1 MSSMIDRVVTD
12 DALPRSTDVV
22 VIGAGIIGVS
32 AALTLAERGIAVVL
46 IEKGVVAGEQS
57 SRNWDWCRQQGRDPR
72 ELPLI
77 IESLRLWR
85 GLNQR
90 IEGETGFRQCGVVY
104 LARTAADLAAREA
117 WLDLVKMY
125 GVDSRLVGRQE
136 LDLLLPGSVVPYAG
150 ALFTPSDARAEPA
163 LAVPAMARAARSC
176 DWRPN
181 RSVVSRSISYLSA
194 IRSAPSNW
202 LVNS

>member
-1 MSSMIDRVVTD
+1 M
-12 DALPRSTDVV
+12 LPRSTDVV
-22 VIGAGIIGVS
+22 VIGAGIIGVT

-46 IEKGVVAGEQS
+46 IEKGVIAGEQS
-57 SRNWDWCRQQGRDPR
+57 SRNWGWCRQQGRDPR

-117 WLDLVKMY
+117 WLDLTKTY
-125 GVDSRLVGRQE
+125 GVDSRLVDRRE
-136 LDLLLPGSVVPYAG
+136 LDKLLPGSAVPYAG
-150 ALFTPSDARAEPA
+150 ALFTPSDGRAEPA
-163 LAVPAMARAARSC
+163 LAVPAMARAAR
-176 DWRPN
+176 R
-181 RSVVSRSISYLSA
+181 RSSG
-194 IRSAPSNW
+194 
-202 LVNS
+202 